1 MSLKEQMKTG
11 KVYVEFGHS
20 DPEDIAYEKVTED
33 QRLLAKDLCYD
44 YNNTRPT
51 DIKSREEI
59 LKKLLGAAGEGL
71 WMEPPIH
78 FAYGSNTFMGHH
90 VYANFNLTVV
100 DDGECRIGNYCMF
113 APNVVISTTG
123 HPVHP
128 SFRDKGAQFSLPVVI
143 KDHVW
148 IGSNV
153 TIVPGVTIG
162 ENSVIGA
169 GSVVTKDIPANVVA
183 CGVPCRVMREITDE
197 DLRYARKGVLI
208 NEDWDK

>member
-1 MSLKEQMKTG
+1 MSLEKQMKTG
-11 KVYVEFGHS
+11 QVYVEFGHS

-78 FAYGSNTFMGHH
+78 FAYGSNTYMGHH

-128 SFRDKGAQFSLPVVI
+128 SFRDKGAQFSLPVTI
-143 KDHVW
+143 GDHVW

-153 TIVPGVTIG
+153 MIMPGVTIG

-183 CGVPCRVMREITDE
+183 AGVPCKVMREITDE
-197 DLRYARKGVLI
+197 DLIYVRKGVKI
-208 NEDWDK
+208 NEDWAD